1 MEWFTL
7 GNTAKTSGV
16 TITDDAGQQEVGE
29 RITEC
34 SVQDIEE
41 WAALAAE
48 PVDSGFC

>member
-16 TITDDAGQQEVGE
+16 TVTDDACQQEVGE
-29 RITEC
+29 RIAEC

-41 WAALAAE
+41 WTALTAK
-48 PVDSGFC
+48 PVDSGLC